1 MISNSMQCP
10 QVKCRHCHRELPM
23 TEVRQHQQL
32 CPEISSSYSLDGLVL
47 LSYKIDGVWS
57 RRLKFDYTVVLSY
70 GPQIAIYKYCG
81 YTNNNCIIHFSI
93 LLTIKLTCLFSHS
106 FLNMDEDDD
115 DDLDDLVRNSTV
127 FYWTEVKII
136 YINSYSI
143 IGRGYFSGVKSIWLT
158 TFCIPLVSIYTC
170 KNLTSL

>member
-1 MISNSMQCP
+1 MESDQGDW
-10 QVKCRHCHRELPM
+10 
-23 TEVRQHQQL
+23 
-32 CPEISSSYSLDGLVL
+32 SLIIL
-47 LSYKIDGVWS
+47 L
-57 RRLKFDYTVVLSY
+57 LSY

-115 DDLDDLVRNSTV
+115 DDLVRKSTV

-170 KNLTSL
+170 KNLTSKQVCQQAVNKMYSHCLSQLVNRFGTTCWQLVTTLLKLSDLLQGCSDKYVTCLI